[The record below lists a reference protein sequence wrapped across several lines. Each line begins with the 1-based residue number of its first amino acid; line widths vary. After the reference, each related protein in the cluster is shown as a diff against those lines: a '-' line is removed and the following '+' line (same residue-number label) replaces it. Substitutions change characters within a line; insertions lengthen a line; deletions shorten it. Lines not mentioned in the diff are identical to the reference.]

1 MERVGEKEKAIDL
14 DSSSYRFSSVLE
26 LKKTKQNKTK
36 QNKINQPKWRAFPQ
50 QGTNVAMPSNHID
63 EMARR
68 RRKQKDDKVA
78 RYKEETDWRK
88 CENTYSQVN
97 KKEQENNI
105 LFE

>member
-1 MERVGEKEKAIDL
+1 
-14 DSSSYRFSSVLE
+14 
-26 LKKTKQNKTK
+26 
-36 QNKINQPKWRAFPQ
+36 
-50 QGTNVAMPSNHID
+50 MPSNHID